1 MLIKY
6 MWDSKI
12 ANVTHA
18 LPIPVY
24 RETDFTPK
32 RAVISRLHDTIVR
45 FHTGVKF
52 LPWYNNR
59 GELTLG

>member
-6 MWDSKI
+6 TRDSKI

-24 RETDFTPK
+24 QETDFTPK
-32 RAVISRLHDTIVR
+32 RVVVSRLHDTIVR
-45 FHTGVKF
+45 FRTGVKF
-52 LPWYNNR
+52 LPRYNNW
-59 GELTLG
+59 GELTPG